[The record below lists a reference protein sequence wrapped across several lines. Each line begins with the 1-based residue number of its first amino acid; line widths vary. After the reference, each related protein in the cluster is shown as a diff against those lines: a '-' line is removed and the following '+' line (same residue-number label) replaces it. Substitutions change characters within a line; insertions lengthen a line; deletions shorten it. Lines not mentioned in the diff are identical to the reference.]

1 MKPPMPV
8 FVRAKSGEAARP
20 LVRAKGKEHPQADRA
35 NEPEFSVTAESDAS
49 LDVDGPFAPLG
60 SEIVRNDAMRAA
72 LALEFRVPSL
82 AQYAKLRLL
91 AAALAVPL
99 LWLIGHDARSYD
111 LEHKNV
117 LLLGD
122 VLGLAALLYEL
133 ARRTSHRRWIVA
145 AVVLGANARIVD
157 ALAESCQP
165 AVVPLAIALAS
176 TALLVFWLSR
186 VASPRLVAL
195 EVLDA
200 LDVSVDSVLALPE
213 KAPPSRAYV
222 IATLAVGGVVPI
234 LARSSAGM
242 APLAA
247 IAIFAMWA
255 LVAPAIASR
264 VFEGPDRPLV
274 PPLPKIT
281 PRLLASTAL
290 LGAIGFAGA
299 VWLMHGVHQG
309 FDAGAHLLRCRDAV
323 SFESSGAK
331 KQLLL
336 ETVERIQAR
345 ARGRDT
351 ALAFATTALL
361 APLLHERVY
370 RGFCQRVLTRR
381 FSGTAGVFGSAL
393 LYAFAESTTYESLFY
408 QSLAAGAAFGAVYAE
423 GGVVAAMIAH
433 VLYSTH
439 LLL

>member
-20 LVRAKGKEHPQADRA
+20 LVRARGKDHPRADGA
-35 NEPEFSVTAESDAS
+35 NEPEFSVTAAS
-49 LDVDGPFAPLG
+49 EAALDPDGPFAPLG
-60 SEIVRNDAMRAA
+60 SEIVRNDAMRAT
-72 LALEFRVPSL
+72 LALEFQVPSFV
-82 AQYAKLRLL
+82 QYTKVRLF
-91 AAALAVPL
+91 AAALVLPL

-111 LEHKNV
+111 LEHRN
-117 LLLGD
+117 LLMLGD
-122 VLGLAALLYEL
+122 ALGILVLLYEV
-133 ARRTSHRRWIVA
+133 ARRSSHRRWLVGAI
-145 AVVLGANARIVD
+145 VLGANARIVD
-157 ALAESCQP
+157 ALADACRATAAP
-165 AVVPLAIALAS
+165 IAVAIAS

-200 LDVSVDSVLALPE
+200 LHVSVDSVLALPE
-213 KAPPSRAYV
+213 PAPPSRAYV
-222 IATLAVGGVVPI
+222 IATLAVGGAVPI
-234 LARSSAGM
+234 LARSSSALT
-242 APLAA
+242 PLVS
-247 IAIFAMWA
+247 ITIFAAWA

-264 VFEGPDRPLV
+264 VFEGRALMPA
-274 PPLPKIT
+274 LPKLT
-281 PRLLASTAL
+281 PRLVASTAM
-290 LGAIGFAGA
+290 LGAIGFVGS

-336 ETVERIQAR
+336 ETVERMQAR

-351 ALAFATTALL
+351 ALAFATTALI
-361 APLLHERVY
+361 APLLHERVF

-381 FSGTAGVFGSAL
+381 FSGTAGLFGSAL

-408 QSLAAGAAFGAVYAE
+408 QALAAGAAFGAVYAE
-423 GGVVAAMIAH
+423 GGVVAAIIAH